1 MKSPALR
8 TAGNIAAQ
16 RQKSIRSAKMAD
28 IKYMNPA
35 HYSDQNFFSVEQLWE
50 LKQYFERM
58 AIVWASG
65 LDEPSPADK
74 LAYAWTLGALKHLPP
89 LKGEQQ

>member
-1 MKSPALR
+1 MTDITIPEEAL
-8 TAGNIAAQ
+8 
-16 RQKSIRSAKMAD
+16 SRSAKMAD

-74 LAYAWTLGALKHLPP
+74 LAYAWTRGALKHLPP
-89 LKGEQQ
+89 LKGEHQ